1 MLAYNEV
8 IPKKYIVLEKEPYE
22 VIDSR
27 VFGKQRQKPTN
38 QTKIKSLRTGKVTE
52 RVFRQ
57 SDMIE
62 EADIEKRTIKYL
74 YNNRGEFW
82 FCDPENPR
90 DRFNLEET
98 LVGDAGRFL
107 KENTNIEALVFEEN
121 VIGITLPIKMDLSVA
136 ETPPGVK
143 GDTAQGGTKQATL
156 ESGAVITVPLFINE
170 GDVIRINTETG
181 QYVERAGKS
190 KN

>member
-8 IPKKYIVLEKEPYE
+8 VPKKYIVLDGEPYE
-22 VIDSR
+22 VVSSR

-57 SDMIE
+57 SDMLE

-74 YNNRGEFW
+74 YNNRGELW
-82 FCDPENPR
+82 FCDIDNPR
-90 DRFNLEET
+90 NRFTLSET
-98 LVGDAGRFL
+98 CAGDTGQFL
-107 KENTNIEALVFEEN
+107 TENTIVEALDFAGET
-121 VIGITLPIKMDLSVA
+121 IGITLPIKIDLTVS
-136 ETPPGVK
+136 ETSPNVK
-143 GDTAQGGTKQATL
+143 GNTAQGGSKPAKL
-156 ESGAVITVPLFINE
+156 SSGAVITVPLFIHE
-170 GDVIRINTETG
+170 GDVVRVNTETG
-181 QYVERAGKS
+181 EYVERVE